1 MLRMAHRIATAN
13 RIAFCG
19 SGEHT
24 QQQLTKTWEWMRDQ
38 ISTSTVLI
46 ADNVWQFAEESPKEH
61 WDHFKDFPGCIP
73 FCNKLF
79 VEWNGEDSGHQ
90 AQVGC
95 LMLTE
100 KVTEKLMSSDHI
112 EILKG
117 VDTVVAMYFSMFCG
131 GSLHAFMDEAV
142 LRITKTHEQ
151 LPMFARSIN
160 DRTATPDIEALNSLS
175 VVPMLAI
182 SLANCKNVARRDAT
196 DVEGPDVKWIR
207 RQKAPTIKY
216 HVLDINPMK
225 EVLRTEGGSETNG
238 LKKALHICRG
248 HFATYTADKPLFG
261 NIVGTV
267 WKPAH
272 VRGDIKQGAVVK
284 DYSVSPPVK

>member
-1 MLRMAHRIATAN
+1 MAHRIATAN
-13 RIAFCG
+13 QVAFCG

-24 QQQLTKTWEWMRDQ
+24 ERQLFDTWQWMQQQV
-38 ISTSTVLI
+38 SNSTVVI
-46 ADNVWQFAEESPKEH
+46 ADNVQQFADGSPREQ
-61 WDHFKDFPGCIP
+61 WDHFKDFPGCVP
-73 FCNKLF
+73 FCNTLF
-79 VEWNGEDSGHQ
+79 IEWNGEDSG
-90 AQVGC
+90 QVSQMGC

-100 KVTEKLMSSDHI
+100 KVTASHI
-112 EILKG
+112 HGDTIGILDG
-117 VDTVVAMYFSMFCG
+117 VDTIVAMYFSMFCG
-131 GSLHAFMDEAV
+131 GRLHVFMDEAV
-142 LRITKTHEQ
+142 LRITSTYEQ

-160 DRTATPDIEALNSLS
+160 DPLATPSIDELNSLS
-175 VVPMLAI
+175 VVPMLSV
-182 SLANCKNVARRDAT
+182 SLANCKNVKRVDAT
-196 DVEGPDVKWIR
+196 DSEGPSAKWIR
-207 RQKAPTIKY
+207 RQKAPTIRY
-216 HVLDINPMK
+216 HVLDINPMR